1 MSIFEI
7 IFWIFVVYLG
17 GYFLKFLISIALA
30 FYLLRKEE
38 LELKKEELE
47 EDK

>member
-7 IFWIFVVYLG
+7 IFWIVVVYLG
-17 GYFLKFLISIALA
+17 ASLLKFLISIAVA
-30 FYLLRKEE
+30 CYLFKSEAH
-38 LELKKEELE
+38 K

>member
-7 IFWIFVVYLG
+7 IFWIVVVYLG
-17 GYFLKFLISIALA
+17 GYFLKFLISIALV
-30 FYLLRKEE
+30 FYLLKKEE
-38 LELKKEELE
+38 LELKKEEFK

>member
-7 IFWIFVVYLG
+7 IFWIVVVYLG
-17 GYFLKFLISIALA
+17 ASLLKFLISIAVA
-30 FYLLRKEE
+30 CYLLKNEAH
-38 LELKKEELE
+38 K

>member
-1 MSIFEI
+1 MSIWEMLL
-7 IFWIFVVYLG
+7 WIVVVYLG

-30 FYLLRKEE
+30 FYLLKKEE
-38 LELKKEELE
+38 IELKKEEFK

>member
-7 IFWIFVVYLG
+7 IFWIVVVFLG
-17 GYFLKFLISIALA
+17 GYFLKFLIVIAIA
-30 FYLLRKEE
+30 FYLLKKEE
-38 LELKKEELE
+38 LELKKEEFK